1 MRNALTQR
9 ITRSRTRGWIAPVVV
24 VMALGV
30 ALPASVVLGRVEP
43 LSAQPTAA
51 AMSQDTV
58 AIVTGGGTVTVTEGT
73 MNFVASFGVNAR
85 RPDGFTSGGAAT
97 GRVNYD
103 EHGNVSTRR
112 VNAPVVAME
121 AAMSS
126 QPSPNGTGG
135 SATMSADCT
144 APAECSGFAS
154 VIVYVE
160 DNSDSGAQSDRFKI
174 FFCTVGPFLP
184 PSNFTGGSLAGSGCV
199 GPEGDLLRTGNI
211 QVRQTISGSTASVP
225 TAARAPLRLP

>member
-1 MRNALTQR
+1 MRNALTNR
-9 ITRSRTRGWIAPVVV
+9 ITRSRPRGWIAPLIVV
-24 VMALGV
+24 ALGV
-30 ALPASVVLGRVEP
+30 ALSASAALGRVEP
-43 LSAQPTAA
+43 VSTQQSAA

-58 AIVTGGGTVTVTEGT
+58 AIVTGGGTVTVPEGT
-73 MNFVASFGVNAR
+73 MNFVASFGLNAR
-85 RPDGFTSGGAAT
+85 RPDGFTGGVAS

-112 VNAPVVAME
+112 VNAPVMFME
-121 AAMSS
+121 AAMSA
-126 QPSPNGTGG
+126 QQTPNGTGG
-135 SATMSADCT
+135 NAAVSADCT
-144 APAECSGFAS
+144 PPAECPSGYQS

-174 FFCTVGPFLP
+174 YFCTVPPFTP

-211 QVRQTISGSTASVP
+211 QVRQTITGSSATVP